1 MTDFYRL
8 NTVYFYKPHPWM
20 QLRLIRSAHFVSLL
34 YTDHSDEAKTLLL
47 VNKHLS
53 DLSIFF
59 KHLFEFSVFAVG
71 QVSNKEP
78 TSARKLSFLAS
89 EVHVPIRRVTTFR
102 NRWFGRFSEIPFC
115 LFTVICA
122 VCFWFSRVRLVARS
136 SFVFATM
143 VGFHFVV
150 WGRFCFYSD

>member
-1 MTDFYRL
+1 
-8 NTVYFYKPHPWM
+8 M

-59 KHLFEFSVFAVG
+59 KHLFEFSIFAVG

-78 TSARKLSFLAS
+78 TTTRKLSFLAP
-89 EVHVPIRRVTTFR
+89 EVHVPICRVTTFR
-102 NRWFGRFSEIPFC
+102 NR
-115 LFTVICA
+115 
-122 VCFWFSRVRLVARS
+122 
-136 SFVFATM
+136 
-143 VGFHFVV
+143 
-150 WGRFCFYSD
+150 